1 MAARLSDL
9 TKMERPKVDQNRSG
23 LIKFRP
29 YGGIGELVKLGVGE
43 LDSRTVGELVVKF
56 GGWGPQQGQFKH
68 PGGVAVSSAGHI
80 IVADTGNHR
89 IQVFDSR
96 GVFLRAFGFY
106 GSADDAFSHPHDV
119 AMTTDDRILVT
130 DKGNKLVKLFTL
142 EGKLIGKIGT
152 GNLKEPT
159 GVAVYKHGG
168 VAVTDTRDVKTFTRT
183 GVMSATCTSD
193 DPGYSHYLCT
203 DDEGRWSA
211 GWQEFR
217 GDGWVFRQKRLA
229 GPGGICLDKAR
240 NIIVADYHGNS
251 VEVLDVAGVYK
262 ATVANG
268 LNHPEGVA
276 LTPQGHVV
284 VVDSGNN
291 CIRVYKCSY

>member
-1 MAARLSDL
+1 
-9 TKMERPKVDQNRSG
+9 
-23 LIKFRP
+23 
-29 YGGIGELVKLGVGE
+29 
-43 LDSRTVGELVVKF
+43 
-56 GGWGPQQGQFKH
+56 
-68 PGGVAVSSAGHI
+68 
-80 IVADTGNHR
+80 VADTGNHR

-203 DDEGRWSA
+203 DDEGRVSTNFFFCHTF
-211 GWQEFR
+211 QHIDEFYHIQ
-217 GDGWVFRQKRLA
+217 GYDNPYGVQMGKYMSNE
-229 GPGGICLDKAR
+229 CL
-240 NIIVADYHGNS
+240 
-251 VEVLDVAGVYK
+251 
-262 ATVANG
+262 
-268 LNHPEGVA
+268 
-276 LTPQGHVV
+276 HV
-284 VVDSGNN
+284 
-291 CIRVYKCSY
+291 